1 MSAFSL
7 SSLSARIGWLG
18 ACVSLAMLALA
29 LLLVDASVRMKA
41 SLDWVSRTEQ
51 LIHKIDETMAD
62 LREAESGQRG
72 FLLTHDRS
80 YARNFDYRT
89 VEATNDT
96 VALAA
101 LTRDNPEQH
110 DRAVALQRIVAQK
123 IASLRMPLSL
133 GQSGHFAEAIAIVAN
148 GHGRNLMDEVAR
160 RAGQLRDEERDLL
173 AVRLYAAEQQSAWN
187 RHLPLV
193 GGPTI
198 IALFAVAVVLIIR
211 GVRRPIRSMLR
222 SMRAFG
228 EGDRDARVTDAIG
241 TAEFRALAEA
251 YNAMADR
258 LAAAGSLQ
266 SASDADLQRAN
277 AELRCNADTL
287 QARSE
292 MIELLGGMSHR
303 MQTARTDAELAAV
316 IACFVPRV
324 LPSVPGALY
333 AHNHSRNL
341 LIRLASWGDLSR
353 AREAFP
359 PEQCWGLR
367 RGQGHYIVEPGT
379 DVICAH
385 VGDPGAVYHCEPLLA
400 GGEVIGLLYLEGV
413 VEAESRFRLAVLTE
427 NIASALLNHQLQRGL
442 REQTIRDP
450 LTALF
455 NRRYMEEALAIEIAR
470 AAPAGTPLG
479 LVMCDVDHFK
489 RFNDEF
495 GHDAGDIVLRAVATE
510 MTRHFR
516 DGDVVCRYGG
526 EEFTI
531 IAPGAT
537 LPVLLGRVERLRIA
551 IAETSV
557 RHGDRA
563 LGAIRMSFGI
573 AMWYPEMDRDGSTLI
588 QRADNA
594 LYRAKRA
601 GRDQVMIAD
610 EVPALSIAAE

>member
-1 MSAFSL
+1 MPAFSL

-18 ACVSLAMLALA
+18 AFVSIAMLALA
-29 LLLVDASVRMKA
+29 LLLVDASARMQT
-41 SLDWVSRTEQ
+41 SLDWVGRTEH

-72 FLLTHDRS
+72 FLLTRDAS
-80 YARNFDYRT
+80 YARSFDYRT
-89 VEATNDT
+89 AEATGDT
-96 VALAA
+96 AALVT

-110 DRAVALQRIVAQK
+110 ARATALQRIVAQK
-123 IASLRMPLSL
+123 IQSLRMPLSL
-133 GQSGHFAEAIAIVAN
+133 GQSGRFPEAIAIVAN
-148 GHGRNLMDEVAR
+148 GHGSTMMDEVAR
-160 RAGQLRDEERDLL
+160 RAAQLRDEERDLL
-173 AVRLYAAEQQSAWN
+173 SVRLYAAQQQANWN
-187 RHLPLV
+187 RQLPLV
-193 GGPTI
+193 GGPMI
-198 IALFAVAVVLIIR
+198 IALLAMAVVLIIR

-222 SMRAFG
+222 SMQAFG
-228 EGDRDARVTDAIG
+228 EGDRDARVTDAMG
-241 TAEFRALAEA
+241 TAEFRALADA

-258 LAAAGSLQ
+258 LAAAGSQQ
-266 SASDADLQRAN
+266 SSSDAELQRAN
-277 AELRCNADTL
+277 AELRRNADTL
-287 QARSE
+287 QTRSE

-303 MQTARTDAELAAV
+303 MQTARTDGELAAV
-316 IACFVPRV
+316 IQCFVPRV

-341 LIRLASWGDLSR
+341 LVRLASWGDLGL
-353 AREAFP
+353 AQEAFS

-367 RGQGHYIVEPGT
+367 RGQGHYVDEPGT
-379 DVICAH
+379 DVVCAH

-495 GHDAGDIVLRAVATE
+495 GHDAGDLVLRAVATE

-537 LPVLLGRVERLRIA
+537 LPILVERVERLRIA
-551 IAETSV
+551 IAEMSV
-557 RHGDRA
+557 RYGDRS

-573 AMWYPEMDRDGSTLI
+573 AAWHAGMERDGSTLI

-601 GRDQVMIAD
+601 GRDQVMVAD
-610 EVPALSIAAE
+610 QLPALSIAAA

>member
-18 ACVSLAMLALA
+18 AFVSVAMLTLA
-29 LLLVDASVRMKA
+29 LLLVDASVQMRR

-51 LIHKIDETMAD
+51 VINTIDETMAD

-72 FLLTHDRS
+72 FLLTRDAT
-80 YARNFDYRT
+80 YARTFDYRIA
-89 VEATNDT
+89 EATSD
-96 VALAA
+96 VAALIQ
-101 LTRDNPEQH
+101 LTRDNPEQNA
-110 DRAVALQRIVAQK
+110 RVIGLQRVFMQK
-123 IASLRMPLSL
+123 LASLRQPLVL
-133 GQSGHFAEAIAIVAN
+133 GQNGRFAEAIAIVAD
-148 GHGRNLMDEVAR
+148 GHGRNLMANVAR
-160 RAGQLRDEERDLL
+160 RAERIRDNERNRL
-173 AVRLYAAEQQSAWN
+173 AVRLYAAQRQSDWN
-187 RHLPLV
+187 RQLPLI
-193 GGPTI
+193 GGPAI
-198 IALFAVAVVLIIR
+198 IALLALFVILMI
-211 GVRRPIRSMLR
+211 GSVRRPIRSMLQ

-228 EGDRDARVTDAIG
+228 NGDRSARVTEVMG
-241 TAEFRALAEA
+241 TSEFRALASA
-251 YNAMADR
+251 YNEMADR
-258 LAAAGSLQ
+258 LAEAGMQQ
-266 SASDADLQRAN
+266 STSDADLQRAN
-277 AELRCNADTL
+277 TELRANAATL

-303 MQTARTDAELAAV
+303 MQTARTDSELAAV
-316 IACFVPRV
+316 IQCFVPRV

-341 LIRLASWGDLSR
+341 LMRLASWGDLGF
-353 AREAFP
+353 AQEAFS

-367 RGQGHYIVEPGT
+367 RGQGHFIVEPGT
-379 DVICAH
+379 DVVCAH
-385 VGDPGAVYHCEPLLA
+385 VGKPDAIYHCEPLLA

-455 NRRYMEEALAIEIAR
+455 NRRYMEEALALEIAR
-470 AAPAGTPLG
+470 ASRNAAPLG

-495 GHDAGDIVLRAVATE
+495 GHDAGDLVLRAVAAE
-510 MTRHFR
+510 MARHFR

-531 IAPGAT
+531 IAPGADMAA
-537 LPVLLGRVERLRIA
+537 LLARVERLRLA

-573 AMWYPEMDRDGSTLI
+573 AGWHPDMERDGSTLI
-588 QRADNA
+588 QLADNA
-594 LYRAKRA
+594 LYRAKRG
-601 GRDQVMIAD
+601 GRDQVMVAD
-610 EVPALSIAAE
+610 QSPTLPIAAE